1 MDKLQKIISSF
12 VFGASALLPPGC
24 NSLPTPMPR
33 PELVLEKT
41 LLKHEG
47 EGMRVVAEI
56 DKTLVKHND
65 PGKTDLGVFV
75 EQSYIDSCKARQQD
89 WWEQIKFNI
98 QTHSGKRFREEFGIE
113 LDIDGVSYL
122 VLNKNTNDPE
132 YLFCQFVLEHDPGQ
146 FDALVA
152 FVARPPEGILG
163 VASGNGHHAMVFSA
177 PLEHLTTQHEIS
189 HLYNAIDI
197 YLYDPNWWN
206 DAEEGIL
213 HPMWE
218 HPTIMTYRQP
228 KTDEWNAAN
237 KKRIKNAKPR
247 SWKFDSKTVDE
258 VRSYLNQFEKDKQ
271 KEVFDLI
278 CHADANTYTEE
289 AGYLALSLCLE
300 FPKDWRLKYYHSQIL
315 EKKERTIPSAIS
327 ERVKLY
333 RDIIKLNPPAW
344 VYNNIAWNIGI
355 ENNTL
360 LYLGLDCLALAKKS
374 VEMEAKDYNLDT
386 LGYIYYKM
394 ERYDKAAE
402 LLEKACEETK
412 SLDIATHLARLYYRT
427 GDLRKFEHAVSKMLA
442 IEPEEGM
449 IHYNYARALMDRFV
463 NQLTKGEKLEVLD
476 SAINGYNIY
485 PCSIFQELV
494 REAYA
499 FNSEHWNSEEFKKKY
514 EPFIVKII
522 GGNKFEED
530 NLHFKIIWR

>member
-12 VFGASALLPPGC
+12 VFGASALLPLGC
-24 NSLPTPMPR
+24 ESPPTPVPR

-41 LLKHEG
+41 LSKHEKD
-47 EGMRVVAEI
+47 GMGIVADI

-65 PGKTDLGVFV
+65 PDKTDLGVFV
-75 EQSYIDSCKARQQD
+75 EQSYIDLCKARQQD
-89 WWEQIKFNI
+89 WWEQIRFNI

-113 LDIDGVSYL
+113 LDIDGISYL
-122 VLNKNTNDPE
+122 VLNKKTNDPE

-152 FVARPPEGILG
+152 FVARPSEGILG
-163 VASGNGHHAMVFSA
+163 VASGNGHHVMVFSS
-177 PLEHLTTQHEIS
+177 PSEHLTTQHEIS

-197 YLYDPNWWN
+197 YLCDPNWWN
-206 DAEEGIL
+206 DADEGL
-213 HPMWE
+213 FHPMWE

-247 SWKFDSKTVDE
+247 SWKFDSKAVDE
-258 VRSYLNQFEKDKQ
+258 MRSYINQFEKDKQ
-271 KEVFDLI
+271 KQVFDLI
-278 CHADANTYTEE
+278 CHAGANTYTEE
-289 AGYLALSLCLE
+289 ANYLALSLCLE

-315 EKKERTIPSAIS
+315 EKKERSIPSAIS
-327 ERVKLY
+327 ERVRLY
-333 RDIIKLNPPAW
+333 RDIISLNPPAW
-344 VYNNIAWNIGI
+344 VYNNIAWSIGI

-386 LGYIYYKM
+386 LGCIYYRM
-394 ERYDKAAE
+394 REYNKAAE
-402 LLEKACEETK
+402 LLERACEETK

-427 GDLRKFEHAVSKMLA
+427 GDLRKFERAVSRMLA

-449 IHYNYARALMDRFV
+449 IHLNYVYALMNKFGKELKGRDR
-463 NQLTKGEKLEVLD
+463 LKVLD
-476 SAINGYNIY
+476 FAFAGHSLY
-485 PCSIFQELV
+485 PCTIFTGMVLDAYMFNEENWEEKEFIKNY
-494 REAYA
+494 RERIL
-499 FNSEHWNSEEFKKKY
+499 N
-514 EPFIVKII
+514 ILGGII
-522 GGNKFEED
+522 K
-530 NLHFKIIWR
+530 